1 MDQTFYQFLLTHRG
15 KLQQDDYSKLADWAF
30 YDHHFPKH
38 AKNYDEVSDYLEWN
52 SPFPEALK
60 AFDELWSEYEWKYSS

>member
-1 MDQTFYQFLLTHRG
+1 MHQSFYQFLLTHRG

-30 YDHHFPKH
+30 YDHHFPQY
-38 AKNYDEVSDYLEWN
+38 ANNYDEISDYLEWN

-60 AFDELWSEYEWKYSS
+60 AFDELWTEYEWKYSS